1 MKVKLLFF
9 AAHKRAAGVSDAE
22 IEVPEGS
29 SARDAARLVEA
40 RYGLELKG
48 SMVAVNDEY
57 AGPDRPLEPGDT
69 LAFIPPVAGGAG
81 EISNPDYFIVTPDA
95 LDLVG
100 LHARLVRPEW
110 GGQAMFT
117 GSTRS
122 PNKGLEI
129 TRLEYEAY
137 PEMCLKEMERISREA
152 RERWD
157 LGRVVIAHRTG
168 IVLPAQPSIFIG
180 ASSAHRAACLEAVPW
195 LLDRSKARLPVW
207 KLEVAESG
215 ERWVE
220 GSTTSPTL

>member
-9 AAHKRAAGVSDAE
+9 AAHKRAAGVGDAE
-22 IEVPEGS
+22 LELPDGS
-29 SARDAARLVEA
+29 SARDAAKLVEIK
-40 RYGLELKG
+40 YGLELGG

-57 AGPDRPLEPGDT
+57 ADPERRLEPGDT

-81 EISNPDYFIVTPDA
+81 ETSSPDFFLVTPEA

-100 LHARLVRPEW
+100 LHARLVKPEW

-137 PEMCLKEMERISREA
+137 PEMCVKEMRRISVEA
-152 RERWD
+152 RIRWD

-168 IVLPAQPSIFIG
+168 IVLPAQPSIFVG
-180 ASSAHRAACLEAVPW
+180 ASSAHRVACLEAVPW
-195 LLDRSKARLPVW
+195 LLDQSKARLPVW
-207 KLEVAESG
+207 KLEVAASG

-220 GSTTSPTL
+220 GSVSSPTL

>member
-9 AAHKRAAGVSDAE
+9 AAHKRAAGLSDAQ
-22 IEVPEGS
+22 IDLPDGS
-29 SARDAARLVEA
+29 SAHDAAKLVEA
-40 RYGLELKG
+40 RFGLELKG

-57 AGPDRPLEPGDT
+57 ADPERTLEPGDT

-81 EISNPDYFIVTPDA
+81 ESDDYFLVTPDP

-100 LHARLVRPEW
+100 LHARLVEPEW

-122 PNKGLEI
+122 PNKGLVIE
-129 TRLEYEAY
+129 RLEYEAY
-137 PEMCLKEMERISREA
+137 PEMCLGEMARITNEA
-152 RERWD
+152 RARWD

-180 ASSAHRAACLEAVPW
+180 ASSAHRNACQEAVPW
-195 LLDRSKARLPVW
+195 LLDESKARLPVW

-220 GSTTSPTL
+220 GSVSSPTL